1 MLVTELD
8 WVTGCHSTSS
18 VQGHYFQDQET
29 KLTSLIYRNKRQ
41 LRRQRSMSQMKEDKN
56 YTKKDLYEMK
66 ISNIPDKGFKV
77 IVIKILIL
85 I

>member
-1 MLVTELD
+1 
-8 WVTGCHSTSS
+8 
-18 VQGHYFQDQET
+18 
-29 KLTSLIYRNKRQ
+29 
-41 LRRQRSMSQMKEDKN
+41 MKEDKN